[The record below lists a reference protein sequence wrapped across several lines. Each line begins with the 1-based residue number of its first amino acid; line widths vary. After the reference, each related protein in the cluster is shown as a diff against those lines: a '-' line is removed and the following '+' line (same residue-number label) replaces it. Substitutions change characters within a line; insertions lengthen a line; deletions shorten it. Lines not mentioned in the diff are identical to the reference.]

1 MNRYRL
7 DRRRRPWP
15 AALASALIALGVST
29 VTPAAEPSDTD
40 RVTQIQGEL
49 SKFARY
55 PWYDSAQDDL
65 QTITVPPP
73 REPWFDWKWNFSGF
87 NFNFSLGELLRLL
100 TWLLFAALLTWII
113 YKLCQTYLRREA
125 SQATWASN
133 ELDSADD
140 RIEHEAL
147 PLPTNE
153 HWGDLLDRARQFF
166 EQGNYRQAMIY
177 LFSHQLVELN
187 RQQVIHLSKGKTNRQ
202 YLREVRRQSTLA
214 PLFER
219 SIETFELA
227 FFGNAALSREQF
239 ESVWRSQGEFQQQLA
254 SLGTSS

>member
-1 MNRYRL
+1 MNRVCL
-7 DRRRRPWP
+7 DRWGHTRF
-15 AALASALIALGVST
+15 ATLGLALVMSCAPGELR
-29 VTPAAEPSDTD
+29 AAEDAPAD
-40 RVTQIQGEL
+40 RVTQTQGEL
-49 SKFARY
+49 AKLARY
-55 PWYDSAQDDL
+55 PWYDAPQDDL
-65 QTITVPPP
+65 QTITVPPE
-73 REPWFDWKWNFSGF
+73 RKPWFDWNWNFRGF
-87 NFNFSLGELLRLL
+87 NLNFSLGELLRIA
-100 TWLLFAALLTWII
+100 TWLLFAALLGWIVW
-113 YKLCQTYLRREA
+113 KLCQTYLRREA
-125 SQATWASN
+125 SQAIWTGGD
-133 ELDSADD
+133 LDSADD
-140 RIEHEAL
+140 QIEHEAL

-239 ESVWRSQGEFQQQLA
+239 ELVWRSQGEFQQQLA
-254 SLGTSS
+254 SLGASS